1 MFTTTEFIL
10 RIAIAGVL
18 GAAVG
23 LEREL
28 RAKEAGTRTHF
39 LVAMGSALFT
49 ILSQYGFDESLK
61 IYSSFASFD
70 PSRIAAQVVTG
81 IGFIGAG
88 TIIFQTHV
96 VKGLTTAAGL
106 WATAAIG
113 MTAATGLYALAIGS
127 TVLVLCCLEVF
138 SFVVNR
144 FGMKKIAVT
153 FSTRSHD
160 TVRQLLSELQA
171 DGVDFDNYGMKQ
183 IVVDGERQYE
193 VTLEM
198 KLRRRNYRTRILD
211 FVKEFNGVSIELIE
225 EPVSGSCRVRSS
237 GNLPTSFLSFLCL
250 VLISGR
256 CAERL
261 FFVKQNYRLDCFRM
275 DMIIF
280 LYL

>member
-61 IYSSFASFD
+61 IYSLFASFD

-88 TIIFQTHV
+88 TIIFQKHV

-225 EPVSGSCRVRSS
+225 
-237 GNLPTSFLSFLCL
+237 
-250 VLISGR
+250 
-256 CAERL
+256 
-261 FFVKQNYRLDCFRM
+261 
-275 DMIIF
+275 
-280 LYL
+280 

>member
-10 RIAIAGVL
+10 RIGIAGVL

-88 TIIFQTHV
+88 TIIFQKHV

-225 EPVSGSCRVRSS
+225 
-237 GNLPTSFLSFLCL
+237 
-250 VLISGR
+250 
-256 CAERL
+256 
-261 FFVKQNYRLDCFRM
+261 
-275 DMIIF
+275 
-280 LYL
+280 

>member
-88 TIIFQTHV
+88 TIIFQKHV

-144 FGMKKIAVT
+144 FGMKKIAVK

-225 EPVSGSCRVRSS
+225 
-237 GNLPTSFLSFLCL
+237 
-250 VLISGR
+250 
-256 CAERL
+256 
-261 FFVKQNYRLDCFRM
+261 
-275 DMIIF
+275 
-280 LYL
+280 

>member
-1 MFTTTEFIL
+1 MLMFTTTEFIL

-49 ILSQYGFDESLK
+49 ILSQYGFDESLI

-88 TIIFQTHV
+88 TIIFQKHV

-225 EPVSGSCRVRSS
+225 
-237 GNLPTSFLSFLCL
+237 
-250 VLISGR
+250 
-256 CAERL
+256 
-261 FFVKQNYRLDCFRM
+261 
-275 DMIIF
+275 
-280 LYL
+280 

>member
-1 MFTTTEFIL
+1 MLMFTTTEFIL

-88 TIIFQTHV
+88 TIIFQKHV

-198 KLRRRNYRTRILD
+198 KLSRRNYRTRILD

-225 EPVSGSCRVRSS
+225 
-237 GNLPTSFLSFLCL
+237 
-250 VLISGR
+250 
-256 CAERL
+256 
-261 FFVKQNYRLDCFRM
+261 
-275 DMIIF
+275 
-280 LYL
+280 

>member
-1 MFTTTEFIL
+1 MFAENSYTLMFTTTEFIL

-88 TIIFQTHV
+88 TIIFQKHV

-225 EPVSGSCRVRSS
+225 
-237 GNLPTSFLSFLCL
+237 
-250 VLISGR
+250 
-256 CAERL
+256 
-261 FFVKQNYRLDCFRM
+261 
-275 DMIIF
+275 
-280 LYL
+280 

>member
-39 LVAMGSALFT
+39 LVAMGSALLT

-88 TIIFQTHV
+88 TIIFQKHV

-225 EPVSGSCRVRSS
+225 
-237 GNLPTSFLSFLCL
+237 
-250 VLISGR
+250 
-256 CAERL
+256 
-261 FFVKQNYRLDCFRM
+261 
-275 DMIIF
+275 
-280 LYL
+280 

>member
-1 MFTTTEFIL
+1 MFTTTEFIS

-88 TIIFQTHV
+88 TIIFQKHV

-183 IVVDGERQYE
+183 IVVDGERLYE

-225 EPVSGSCRVRSS
+225 
-237 GNLPTSFLSFLCL
+237 
-250 VLISGR
+250 
-256 CAERL
+256 
-261 FFVKQNYRLDCFRM
+261 
-275 DMIIF
+275 
-280 LYL
+280 

>member
-39 LVAMGSALFT
+39 LVAMGAALFT

-61 IYSSFASFD
+61 IYSSLASFD
-70 PSRIAAQVVTG
+70 PSRLAAQVVTG

-88 TIIFQTHV
+88 TIIFQKHV

-106 WATAAIG
+106 WVTAAIG

-127 TVLVLCCLEVF
+127 TLLVLCCLEVF
-138 SFVVNR
+138 TYMVSR

-160 TVRQLLSELQA
+160 TVRKLLSELQA

-225 EPVSGSCRVRSS
+225 
-237 GNLPTSFLSFLCL
+237 
-250 VLISGR
+250 
-256 CAERL
+256 
-261 FFVKQNYRLDCFRM
+261 
-275 DMIIF
+275 
-280 LYL
+280 